1 MKTNILT
8 YLLVSSLILSS
19 PIASASGS
27 HIEGDS
33 EGNTI
38 VIGRGETTTAR
49 GGFSAMAETAG
60 PIDPEAAEKYA
71 QNT

>member
-19 PIASASGS
+19 PIASASSS

-49 GGFSAMAETAG
+49 GGFSAMAATAG
-60 PIDPEAAEKYA
+60 PVDPEAAEKYA

>member
-8 YLLVSSLILSS
+8 YLLVPSLILSS
-19 PIASASGS
+19 PIASASS
-27 HIEGDS
+27 SLIEGDS

-38 VIGRGETTTAR
+38 VIGRGETTTAP
-49 GGFSAMAETAG
+49 GGFSAVAEPAG
-60 PIDPEAAEKYA
+60 PVDPEAAEKYA

>member
-19 PIASASGS
+19 PIASASSS

-38 VIGRGETTTAR
+38 VIGRDEATTTSS
-49 GGFSAMAETAG
+49 GFSAMAATSG

>member
-8 YLLVSSLILSS
+8 YLLVPSLILSS
-19 PIASASGS
+19 PIASASSS

-38 VIGRGETTTAR
+38 VIGRGETTTAPD
-49 GGFSAMAETAG
+49 GFSAVAEPAG
-60 PIDPEAAEKYA
+60 PVDPEAAEKYA